1 MGHIANEM
9 IRLAVES
16 VVSGNVELAN
26 RVIAMDDE
34 VDVLER
40 ETIQRT
46 IFSLGMGAPVASDLM
61 ILAATLNVIGEVEK
75 VADDAVKLARR
86 ATKLVGHFPAEMKLA
101 LSQMGEASGRMFGA
115 ALRLY
120 SDYSPELAEEVI
132 RGDKEV
138 DTQYKSATNCV
149 LKLIEMNPDRTEHLV
164 RTIEAFHAL
173 EHVADRAVAIATRL
187 RMQYL

>member
-16 VVSGNVELAN
+16 IVSGDLDLAQ

-34 VDVLER
+34 VDLLES
-40 ETIQRT
+40 ETLQRT
-46 IFSLGMGAPVASDLM
+46 IATMGMNAPVASDLM
-61 ILAATLNVIGEVEK
+61 MLAGTLNVIGEVEK

-101 LSQMGEASGRMFGA
+101 LSQLGEASSKMFSS

-120 SDYSPELAEEVI
+120 SEYSDELASEVI
-132 RGDKEV
+132 HGDKAI
-138 DTQYKSATNCV
+138 DTQYTTARGRV
-149 LKLIEMNPDRTEHLV
+149 FKLIQQNPDNTEHLV

-173 EHVADRAVAIATRL
+173 EHVADRSVQIAVRL
-187 RMQYL
+187 RMQYS